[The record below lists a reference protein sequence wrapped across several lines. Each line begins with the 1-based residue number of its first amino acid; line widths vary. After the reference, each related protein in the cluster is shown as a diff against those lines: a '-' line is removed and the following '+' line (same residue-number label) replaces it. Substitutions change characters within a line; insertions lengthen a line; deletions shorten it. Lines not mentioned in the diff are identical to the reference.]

1 VAEPAPLDIEFE
13 IEELETRLDRL
24 RSLYEQYFL
33 GIERIEPTV
42 ARKDVDRRFWMLRRE
57 KIRNTARR
65 YKLQVLIQR
74 YNTFQQYWHRICR
87 EIEAGTYTRHL
98 IKAEKLLAKEALTI
112 ATKRRRGAY
121 RKGAEEA
128 VPEPAPEE
136 VQPVEPAETTV
147 PDQDRE
153 LDALLGLH
161 RTPGGKAEPVTPAPA
176 PVGARAARARP
187 QLQPL
192 DLDMDDF
199 LGGGERAP
207 ISARGAAQKRATQS
221 PPIRRRTPAPG
232 SVRAAPASSR
242 TKPPA
247 SEPTP
252 PSERKLA
259 RPPVRTRAP
268 APRPPVEAGVS
279 EARVRELHQRL
290 LDAKRQLKDQK
301 SVSVEGLA
309 KSLRTTEEKL
319 RQEHGAHR
327 RIDFDIVIKNGRA
340 LVKPIVR

>member
-1 VAEPAPLDIEFE
+1 MAEPAPLDIDFE

-87 EIEAGTYTRHL
+87 EIEQGTYTRHL

-121 RKGAEEA
+121 RRGAEEA
-128 VPEPAPEE
+128 EAPAEE
-136 VQPVEPAETTV
+136 VQAAEPAEATV
-147 PDQDRE
+147 PNQDRE

-161 RTPGGKAEPVTPAPA
+161 RAPGEKLEPATPPPGPIE
-176 PVGARAARARP
+176 ARAPRAKP
-187 QLQPL
+187 QFQPL
-192 DLDMDDF
+192 DLDIDDL

-242 TKPPA
+242 SKPPA

-252 PSERKLA
+252 PSERKVA
-259 RPPVRTRAP
+259 PPPVRPRAP
-268 APRPPVEAGVS
+268 APRPAEAGVS

-290 LDAKRQLKDQK
+290 VEAKRQLQDAKG
-301 SVSVEGLA
+301 VSVEGLA

-319 RQEHGAHR
+319 RKEHGAHR